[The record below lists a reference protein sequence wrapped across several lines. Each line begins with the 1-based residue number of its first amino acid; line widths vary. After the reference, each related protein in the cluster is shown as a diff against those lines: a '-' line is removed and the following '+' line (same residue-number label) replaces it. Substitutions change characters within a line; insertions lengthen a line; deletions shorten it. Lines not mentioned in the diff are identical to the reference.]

1 MVKKQCPGRLPWE
14 NTLCCLRERQ
24 GPSQKNIWQDWERVV
39 GLIGQ
44 GHIWDVL
51 NLGAQPDSSLLPVG
65 RNRETLPPLSQPD
78 GPEQWLLSRL
88 APWVES
94 LGATEPRGPLCG
106 HGQGQGARGGDGV
119 RALAMDC
126 HQMLDEDKK
135 YNKKTNATP

>member
-94 LGATEPRGPLCG
+94 LGATFSILFFFFAFTYNFEITDITMCSVSKLSHFVPATAS
-106 HGQGQGARGGDGV
+106 QGKSPV
-119 RALAMDC
+119 
-126 HQMLDEDKK
+126 
-135 YNKKTNATP
+135 PP